1 VISDAVKG
9 KSRFLAPQILFKKNF
24 CKNYFC
30 KNSSS
35 SLVAQSSLGICF
47 NFNVYIGVR
56 VMGEI
61 IVW

>member
-9 KSRFLAPQILFKKNF
+9 KSRFLAPQILFKKI
-24 CKNYFC
+24 FC